1 MPKIASYATASP
13 SITDKLIGSQD
24 NAGEDTKNF
33 DIGDVLQL
41 GNQYF
46 APNDFGS
53 FYDTTNQT
61 VAANS
66 IAALR
71 YGHTVVSNNVSID
84 SDGSHP
90 TLITMTN
97 AGVYNIQ
104 FSAQLEKVSGGGDA
118 RIVFWLRLDGDD
130 VPDSATS
137 ITIKSGSKYLV
148 AAWNFFQAV
157 NAGGKVQI
165 MWTQDDNV
173 AIPWLGENNII
184 PYPATPSVILT
195 VNRVF

>member
-1 MPKIASYATASP
+1 M
-13 SITDKLIGSQD
+13 
-24 NAGEDTKNF
+24 
-33 DIGDVLQL
+33 LQL
-41 GNQYF
+41 GDQYF

-53 FYDTTNQT
+53 FYDTTTQS
-61 VAANS
+61 VAINS

-71 YGHTVVSNNVSID
+71 YGHTSVANNVSID

-90 TLITMTN
+90 TLITMAH

-118 RIVFWLRLDGDD
+118 HIVFWLRVDGDD
-130 VPDSATS
+130 VPNSATS

-173 AIPWLGENNII
+173 VIPWVGENNII

-195 VNRVF
+195 VTRVF